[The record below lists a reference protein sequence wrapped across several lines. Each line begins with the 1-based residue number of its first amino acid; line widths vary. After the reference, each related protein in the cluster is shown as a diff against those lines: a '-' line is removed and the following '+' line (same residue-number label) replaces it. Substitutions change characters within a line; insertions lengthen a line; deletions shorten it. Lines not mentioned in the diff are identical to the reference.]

1 MRSVGYA
8 LGLLAAAT
16 MLISVDYSASDIAN
30 QVSLLVL
37 LLGAAALGLAAPRW
51 AWLSALAL
59 GGCLAT
65 AHAIYLAAGVSLPYP
80 MSPPGWLGAATL
92 LILIIPAGIAA
103 YVGAGAGVLLRRHQ
117 RFGQGTGLPEG

>member
-1 MRSVGYA
+1 MRSVRYA
-8 LGLLAAAT
+8 LGLVAAAT

-37 LLGAAALGLAAPRW
+37 LLGAAALGIAAPRW

-59 GGCLAT
+59 GGCLPT

-92 LILIIPAGIAA
+92 LILILPARLAA
-103 YVGAGAGVLLRRHQ
+103 YLGAGATVLIRRRRHPA
-117 RFGQGTGLPEG
+117 LD